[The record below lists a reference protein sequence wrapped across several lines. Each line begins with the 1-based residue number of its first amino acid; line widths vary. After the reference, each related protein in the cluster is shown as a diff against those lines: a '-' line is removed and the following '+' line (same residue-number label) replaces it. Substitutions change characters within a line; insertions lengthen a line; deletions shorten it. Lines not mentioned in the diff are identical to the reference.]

1 MIFYE
6 LYVSQNIFVYDRL
19 FSHFNLTIY
28 ELSNENKKTP
38 FHVSEVHRFLSGYS
52 KKIICYGINSKINLN
67 HFRVNNT
74 LYSSKDG
81 AFHYLNK
88 ANSNI
93 WCLRRGQRRKKKRDY
108 DYRPA
113 PKLMLAYSKSV
124 NTISIV
130 NIFCFIY
137 EIRKIIT
144 VPVV

>member
-1 MIFYE
+1 MSDY
-6 LYVSQNIFVYDRL
+6 
-19 FSHFNLTIY
+19 TAA
-28 ELSNENKKTP
+28 LSLKDI
-38 FHVSEVHRFLSGYS
+38 HVSEVHRFLSGYS
-52 KKIICYGINSKINLN
+52 QKITCSDINSKINLN

-88 ANSNI
+88 AYSNI
-93 WCLRRGQRRKKKRDY
+93 WCLRRGQRRKKKRDN
-108 DYRPA
+108 DCRPA

-130 NIFCFIY
+130 NILRFIY

-144 VPVV
+144 FPEVWTFIINLINVSG